1 MKEVFLEKPIVTK
14 KAQTEIS
21 ETDRKRLSRWRA
33 TFFFGF
39 ITGIISAVA
48 GLILGAISYTSL
60 FRNAR
65 AANQTGNL
73 LIVAAFPLM
82 MLGAHA
88 LDKLNE
94 LKRDKNRNRNKK
106 KFSRG

>member
-33 TFFFGF
+33 TFFFGC

-48 GLILGAISYTSL
+48 GLILGAVSYTSL

-65 AANQTGNL
+65 AVNQTGNL

-94 LKRDKNRNRNKK
+94 LKRDKKSQSK
-106 KFSRG
+106 QEEI